1 MKEDGRNMNSNV
13 VKALSQGDYSD
24 EVLHDALLLKDE
36 AEKELF
42 ELARNRRK
50 ECFPDNRAQSRS
62 VIEISNI
69 CRQKCRYCSIGGKDQ
84 KHNYTLDAAQ
94 MEMLMDY
101 LYGSGRRVVL
111 LQSGENP
118 SEAFIRD
125 VILAIQNIKAKHED
139 LRIIL
144 CMGDLSREQYQRLY
158 DAGATD
164 YVIKFEASNEELFK
178 SCKPNDNLE
187 RRLKCINDLAEI
199 GYRVGSG
206 NIIGLPHQTIDDII
220 SDLKLVHELPL
231 GMNSTTIFI
240 PAENSAFANEPAGDG
255 NMTLNMMALMRIM
268 NPSRLMP
275 TTSSLEKM
283 LDDGQYLG
291 LLAGANTV
299 TIHDGTPEE
308 LQEYFP
314 IYSTHRVRPQID
326 HFRDILKRAG
336 MTADICEDD
345 SIGA

>member
-1 MKEDGRNMNSNV
+1 MEYTNST
-13 VKALSQGDYSD
+13 VKALKQGDYSD
-24 EVLHDALLLKDE
+24 EVLRSALLLKDE
-36 AEKELF
+36 NQQELF
-42 ELARNRRK
+42 ALAQERRR
-50 ECFPDNRAQSRS
+50 EHFPDDRAQSRS

-69 CRQKCRYCSIGGKDQ
+69 CRQRCRYCSIGGKDQ
-84 KHNYTLDAAQ
+84 TFNYSLNAEQ

-101 LYGSGRRVVL
+101 LYKNGRRVVL

-125 VILAIQNIKAKHED
+125 VETAVRNIKKEHSD

-144 CMGDLSREQYQRLY
+144 CMGDLTREQYQRLY
-158 DAGATD
+158 DAGASD

-178 SCKPNDNLE
+178 YCKPNDNLE

-206 NIIGLPHQTIDDII
+206 NIIGLPHQTIEDII

-240 PAENSAFANEPAGDG
+240 PAENSAFADQPAGDG

-268 NPSRLMP
+268 NPGRLMP

-336 MTADICEDD
+336 MTADICEEDAV
-345 SIGA
+345 GA